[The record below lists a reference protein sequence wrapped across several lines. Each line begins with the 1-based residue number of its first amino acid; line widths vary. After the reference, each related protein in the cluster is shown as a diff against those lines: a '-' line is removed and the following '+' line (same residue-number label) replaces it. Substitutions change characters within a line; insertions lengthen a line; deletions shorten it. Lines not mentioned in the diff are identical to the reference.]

1 MELYLLKS
9 AACLVLFFA
18 FYKLF
23 LENTSIH
30 NFKRFYLSGS
40 LLASFLIPLIT
51 FTTYI
56 EVSPIVQISSEA
68 APQIIFTQAEQTI
81 NYWPFVLWTIYGL
94 GVLFFSVIFFRN
106 LFNLI
111 QKIRKNPKCKNTR
124 FINILLNEK
133 VIPHTFFSYIFL
145 NKIQFENH
153 QIPAEVMLHEETHAR
168 QKHSLDVIFV
178 ELLQIVFWFNP
189 LFYFIKRSIKLNHEF
204 LADRAVL
211 NAGAETSNYQKI
223 LLAFSSNAL
232 TPSLAH
238 SINYSS
244 IKKRFTVMKTH
255 TSKRAI
261 WVRSILL
268 LPLLSMLIYGFS
280 TKEILIEQAEKSTV
294 FAGDTIEDIKVIID
308 QNSKLTLN
316 GIPVTLENL
325 KTEIN
330 KRNTHLTAE
339 QKQKY
344 LSANVG
350 FYNES
355 DNSLGEKIIEILYA
369 SNFRTL
375 SMSNLKNMEDA
386 NLDTTPLAN
395 PMAGKTVEE
404 AEVLYQEH
412 LKDLEKFKVANTKV
426 KNDENNP
433 WSVQVG
439 EPEERDE
446 NTGKIIQQKAT
457 EAELAEYNKLA
468 IKYNAVDIEKRII
481 KKKDLERLEI
491 IYRKMTD
498 EQKANAQPFP
508 ECIPPPP
515 LPPPSTKVKKGEKS
529 DIPPPPPAPA
539 PKTSESTTYNFSGTV
554 NTNIPVPSTPSFYN
568 PKKDVK
574 FADNTVFMYDD
585 LVIPIEKATD
595 LLLDRSNELYLYIQ
609 KEDGREVA
617 RLSKK
622 PFKNAVK
629 INKNITAH
637 PNVPKAPSAENG
649 NLYTPAQAPPPPN
662 SNPVEYIKELA
673 KRGATFYIGPHKY
686 STDEAIK
693 MVEKST
699 NEVTIDVSKYPEV
712 HLGGC

>member
-23 LENTSIH
+23 LEKTSIH

-51 FTTYI
+51 FTSYV
-56 EVSPIVQISSEA
+56 EVSPIIPVYSEV
-68 APQIIFTQAEQTI
+68 APQMIFAETEKTI

-94 GVLFFSVIFFRN
+94 GVLFFSVKFFRN

-111 QKIRKNPKCKNTR
+111 QKIRKNPKYKNTR

-145 NKIQFENH
+145 NKTQFENH
-153 QIPAEVMLHEETHAR
+153 EIPAEVMLHEETHAR

-211 NAGAETSNYQKI
+211 NAGTETTDYQKI

-232 TPSLAH
+232 TSSLAH

-261 WVRSILL
+261 WFRSILL
-268 LPLLSMLIYGFS
+268 LPLLSLLIYGFS
-280 TKEILIEQAEKSTV
+280 TKEVLIKQVEKSAV
-294 FAGDTIEDIKVIID
+294 FAGDTIEDIKIIID
-308 QNSKLTLN
+308 QNSQLTLN
-316 GIPVTLENL
+316 GIPVNLENL

-330 KRNTHLTAE
+330 KHNTHLSPT

-350 FYNES
+350 LYSEKDNDLAES
-355 DNSLGEKIIEILYA
+355 IIGILYA
-369 SNFRTL
+369 SNYRNL
-375 SMSNLKNMEDA
+375 SMYNLKNMEDA
-386 NLDTTPLAN
+386 NLDTNFIVNSLS
-395 PMAGKTVEE
+395 GKTVEE
-404 AEVLYQEH
+404 AEILHQEH
-412 LKDLEKFKVANTKV
+412 LKELEKFKTARVNV

-446 NTGKIIQQKAT
+446 NTGEIIQQKAT

-491 IYRKMTD
+491 IYKKMTD
-498 EQKANAQPFP
+498 AQKAKAQPFP

-515 LPPPSTKVKKGEKS
+515 PPPPAPKVKKGEKS
-529 DIPPPPPAPA
+529 DIPPPPPPA
-539 PKTSESTTYNFSGTV
+539 
-554 NTNIPVPSTPSFYN
+554 
-568 PKKDVK
+568 
-574 FADNTVFMYDD
+574 
-585 LVIPIEKATD
+585 
-595 LLLDRSNELYLYIQ
+595 
-609 KEDGREVA
+609 
-617 RLSKK
+617 
-622 PFKNAVK
+622 
-629 INKNITAH
+629 
-637 PNVPKAPSAENG
+637 PKAPSADNG

-662 SNPVEYIKELA
+662 SNKVEYIKELA
-673 KRGATFYIGPHKY
+673 KRGAVFYIGPHKY
-686 STDEAIK
+686 SAEEAIK
-693 MVEKST
+693 MVQKST
-699 NEVTIDVSKYPEV
+699 NDVTIDVSKYPDV

>member
-23 LENTSIH
+23 LEKTSIH

-51 FTTYI
+51 FTSYV
-56 EVSPIVQISSEA
+56 EVSPIIPVYSEI
-68 APQIIFTQAEQTI
+68 APQMIFAETEKTI

-94 GVLFFSVIFFRN
+94 GVLFFSVKFFRN

-111 QKIRKNPKCKNTR
+111 QKIRKNPKYKNTR

-145 NKIQFENH
+145 NKTQFENH
-153 QIPAEVMLHEETHAR
+153 EIPAEVMLHEETHAR

-211 NAGAETSNYQKI
+211 NAGTETTDYQKI

-232 TPSLAH
+232 TSSLAH

-261 WVRSILL
+261 WFRSLLL
-268 LPLLSMLIYGFS
+268 LPLLSLLIYGFS
-280 TKEILIEQAEKSTV
+280 TKEVLIKQVEKSAV
-294 FAGDTIEDIKVIID
+294 FAGDTIEDIKIIID
-308 QNSKLTLN
+308 QNSQLTLN
-316 GIPVTLENL
+316 GIPVNLENL

-330 KRNTHLTAE
+330 KHNTHLSPT

-350 FYNES
+350 LYSEKDNDLAES
-355 DNSLGEKIIEILYA
+355 IIGILYA
-369 SNFRTL
+369 SNYRNL
-375 SMSNLKNMEDA
+375 SMYNLKNMEDA
-386 NLDTTPLAN
+386 NLDTNFIVNSLS
-395 PMAGKTVEE
+395 GKTVEE
-404 AEVLYQEH
+404 AEILHQEH
-412 LKDLEKFKVANTKV
+412 LKELEKFKTARVNV

-446 NTGKIIQQKAT
+446 NTGEIIQQKAT

-491 IYRKMTD
+491 IYKKMTD
-498 EQKANAQPFP
+498 AQKAKAQPFP

-515 LPPPSTKVKKGEKS
+515 PPPPAPKVKKGEKS
-529 DIPPPPPAPA
+529 DIPPPPPPA
-539 PKTSESTTYNFSGTV
+539 
-554 NTNIPVPSTPSFYN
+554 
-568 PKKDVK
+568 
-574 FADNTVFMYDD
+574 
-585 LVIPIEKATD
+585 
-595 LLLDRSNELYLYIQ
+595 
-609 KEDGREVA
+609 
-617 RLSKK
+617 
-622 PFKNAVK
+622 
-629 INKNITAH
+629 
-637 PNVPKAPSAENG
+637 PKAPSADNG

-662 SNPVEYIKELA
+662 SNKVEYIKELA
-673 KRGATFYIGPHKY
+673 KRGAVFYIGPHKY
-686 STDEAIK
+686 SAEEAIK
-693 MVEKST
+693 MVQKST
-699 NEVTIDVSKYPEV
+699 NDVTIDVSKYPDV